1 MASAST
7 LRRTRASFLVVAILA
22 FLAAGALFLLQAA
35 PSASPPDRGVPRPPP
50 PTAIAPRPGH
60 EHGKALP
67 PKPEA
72 TIPPAA
78 ATAPAPAPLL
88 SSLSAY
94 ASLSTAVIALFGFL
108 ITSVMSVRRER
119 RDSALFAIDLEMKR
133 AQLAE
138 MQSKAAQAGKVA
150 TG

>member
-7 LRRTRASFLVVAILA
+7 LRRTRTGFLVVAMLA
-22 FLAAGALFLLQAA
+22 FLAAGGLFFLAPHAAA
-35 PSASPPDRGVPRPPP
+35 PPGRGAHETPPTIAVQPGPGHPAPPP
-50 PTAIAPRPGH
+50 KSI
-60 EHGKALP
+60 
-67 PKPEA
+67 EA
-72 TIPPAA
+72 VPSAA
-78 ATAPAPAPLL
+78 ATAPAPTAL

-94 ASLSTAVIALFGFL
+94 ASLSTAVIALLGFV

-138 MQSKAAQAGKVA
+138 MQAKAGKAAAG
-150 TG
+150 

>member
-22 FLAAGALFLLQAA
+22 FLAAGALFFLQAA
-35 PSASPPDRGVPRPPP
+35 PSASPPDRAVPRPPQ
-50 PTAIAPRPGH
+50 PTAIAPGH
-60 EHGKALP
+60 EHGKAPL
-67 PKPEA
+67 PKPEP

-78 ATAPAPAPLL
+78 AAAPAPAPLL
-88 SSLSAY
+88 SSLGAY
-94 ASLSTAVIALFGFL
+94 ASLSTAVIALLGFL
-108 ITSVMSVRRER
+108 ITSVMTVRRER

-138 MQSKAAQAGKVA
+138 LQAKAAQTRKVA
-150 TG
+150 NG